1 MILIEYTYPDVA
13 IEKELRMQ
21 YGTLL
26 YMVEMVNQPRTSVS
40 YLIYLIQIPEIYKMA
55 VSSFDFRDMV
65 AMLQLIDVFKAWCIV
80 FLGTWFGI
88 VSNLMMEPIKM
99 GIEFML

>member
-1 MILIEYTYPDVA
+1 
-13 IEKELRMQ
+13 
-21 YGTLL
+21 
-26 YMVEMVNQPRTSVS
+26 
-40 YLIYLIQIPEIYKMA
+40 MA

-80 FLGTWFGI
+80 FLAMWFGF

-99 GIEFML
+99 GTEFML

>member
-1 MILIEYTYPDVA
+1 
-13 IEKELRMQ
+13 
-21 YGTLL
+21 
-26 YMVEMVNQPRTSVS
+26 
-40 YLIYLIQIPEIYKMA
+40 MA

-80 FLGTWFGI
+80 FLATWFGF

-99 GIEFML
+99 GTEFML